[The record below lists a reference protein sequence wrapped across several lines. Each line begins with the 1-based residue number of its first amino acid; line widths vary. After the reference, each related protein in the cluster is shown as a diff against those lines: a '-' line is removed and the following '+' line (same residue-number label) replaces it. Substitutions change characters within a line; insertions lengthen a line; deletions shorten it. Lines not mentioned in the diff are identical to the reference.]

1 MRKYLQEFE
10 KEVSDYLEMILSF
23 ILMLAM
29 VFFAFS
35 LLKDMTGFMSSSV
48 DDLELFDL
56 VLARAMAL
64 AVGIELI
71 KMISNPSPQ
80 TVIEVLLF
88 ALTRQ
93 IIVDHPSMLN
103 FLYGIIAVAVLF
115 AIRRYLFVRMD
126 NAAHMIV
133 RGSYKLKMINI
144 LARTNIP
151 GEKEDTLCSFMS
163 RKLEADDKTISVGA
177 IVYLDNLALRVDKMH
192 GNTISRVEIIKYHS

>member
-93 IIVDHPSMLN
+93 LIVDHPNMLN
-103 FLYGIIAVAVLF
+103 FLFGIIAVAVLF

-151 GEKEDTLCSFMS
+151 GEKEDTLCSFMA
-163 RKLEADDKTISVGA
+163 RKLEADDRTISVGS
-177 IVYLDNLALRVDKMH
+177 IVYLDNLALRVDKMN
-192 GNTISRVEIIKYHS
+192 GNSISRVEIIKYHS

>member
-29 VFFAFS
+29 AFFAFS

-93 IIVDHPSMLN
+93 LIVDHPSMLN

-177 IVYLDNLALRVDKMH
+177 IVYLDNLALRVDKMN
-192 GNTISRVEIIKYHS
+192 GNSISRVEIIKYHS

>member
-29 VFFAFS
+29 AFFAFA
-35 LLKDMTGFMSSSV
+35 LLQDMTGFMSSSI

-71 KMISNPSPQ
+71 KMISNPSPK

-93 IIVDHPSMLN
+93 LIVDHPNMLN
-103 FLYGIIAVAVLF
+103 FLFGIIAVAVLF
-115 AIRRYLFVRMD
+115 AIRRYLFVKMD
-126 NAAHMIV
+126 NATHMVV
-133 RGSYKLKMINI
+133 RGSYKLKMVNI
-144 LARTNIP
+144 LARTHIQ
-151 GEKEDTLCSFMS
+151 GEKEDTLASLIM
-163 RKLEADDKTISVGA
+163 RHLKADHKTVSVGSV
-177 IVYLDNLALRVDKMH
+177 VYLENLALRVDKMH
-192 GNTISRVEIIKYHS
+192 GDVISRVEIIKYDY